1 VNTPEALWLGIDE
14 RLGEESMSRTRRVM
28 AMLFAFAV
36 LGASAAPVA
45 SAAIT
50 ESNNNG
56 HPNTNPAEN
65 CPTGQ
70 NKGATP
76 GALKKC

>member
-1 VNTPEALWLGIDE
+1 
-14 RLGEESMSRTRRVM
+14 MTRIRRATAAVFAIA
-28 AMLFAFAV
+28 AM
-36 LGASAAPVA
+36 GACAAPGA

-50 ESNNNG
+50 ESTNNG
-56 HPNTNPAEN
+56 HPNKNPAGN

-76 GALKKC
+76 GALNKC

>member
-1 VNTPEALWLGIDE
+1 
-14 RLGEESMSRTRRVM
+14 M
-28 AMLFAFAV
+28 ATLFAFSALAV
-36 LGASAAPVA
+36 CAAPVA

-50 ESNNNG
+50 ESTNNG

-65 CPTGQ
+65 CPNGQ

-76 GALKKC
+76 GALHKC

>member
-1 VNTPEALWLGIDE
+1 VSDG
-14 RLGEESMSRTRRVM
+14 RLRKDAMSRTRRGI
-28 AMLFAFAV
+28 ATLFAFAA
-36 LGASAAPVA
+36 LGAWAAPFA

-50 ESNNNG
+50 ESTNNG

-65 CPTGQ
+65 CPAGQ

-76 GALKKC
+76 GALNKC

>member
-1 VNTPEALWLGIDE
+1 
-14 RLGEESMSRTRRVM
+14 MSRTRRVM
-28 AMLFAFAV
+28 ATLFAFAL

-45 SAAIT
+45 RAAIT

-56 HPNTNPAEN
+56 HPNTNPAEK

-70 NKGATP
+70 NKDATP
-76 GALKKC
+76 GALHKCA

>member
-1 VNTPEALWLGIDE
+1 
-14 RLGEESMSRTRRVM
+14 
-28 AMLFAFAV
+28 MLRSIAV
-36 LGASAAPVA
+36 LTTAVALATSGVA

-50 ESNNNG
+50 QSSNNG
-56 HPNTNPAEN
+56 HPNTNPTGK

-76 GALKKC
+76 GALHKCS

>member
-1 VNTPEALWLGIDE
+1 
-14 RLGEESMSRTRRVM
+14 MSPRRVM

-65 CPTGQ
+65 CPAGQ

-76 GALKKC
+76 GALNKC

>member
-1 VNTPEALWLGIDE
+1 
-14 RLGEESMSRTRRVM
+14 MSRIRRMLAAMFLILALGVVM
-28 AMLFAFAV
+28 A
-36 LGASAAPVA
+36 PIA

-50 ESNNNG
+50 ESTNNG
-56 HPNTNPAEN
+56 HPNTNPAEK

-76 GALKKC
+76 GALHKC

>member
-1 VNTPEALWLGIDE
+1 
-14 RLGEESMSRTRRVM
+14 MSSTRKVM
-28 AMLFAFAV
+28 AMLFAFVA

-45 SAAIT
+45 SAAIA
-50 ESNNNG
+50 ESGNNG

-65 CPTGQ
+65 CPAGQ

-76 GALKKC
+76 GALNKC

>member
-1 VNTPEALWLGIDE
+1 
-14 RLGEESMSRTRRVM
+14 MSRIRRMLTAMFVILALAVVM
-28 AMLFAFAV
+28 
-36 LGASAAPVA
+36 APVA

-50 ESNNNG
+50 ESTNNG
-56 HPNTNPAEN
+56 HPNTNPAEK

-76 GALKKC
+76 GALNKC